1 MDKWICNK
9 CGFVTFEKP
18 VKRVATCAKCHKAEH
33 KAMRKLIK

>member
-18 VKRVATCAKCHKAEH
+18 VKRVATCANVIA
-33 KAMRKLIK
+33 ADIVL